1 MLNEGLFDDKDKKIA
16 KLKKAIESFKK
27 YDSDRKKYYAE
38 SLIELGQLKEYIAE
52 LEDEDKKV
60 KKIKQQR
67 VTIANLEKI
76 ISANRYLTK
85 ISAEQI
91 RQINILELQKENI
104 GLKERNKILSRDL
117 KRARESI
124 SLLCSKLSKYE
135 NEIN

>member
-1 MLNEGLFDDKDKKIA
+1 MLNENFFDEKDKKIA
-16 KLKKAIESFKK
+16 MLKKTIEHFKK
-27 YDSDRKKYYAE
+27 YDSDRKKYYSK

-52 LEDEDKKV
+52 LEDEDKKA

-117 KRARESI
+117 TKAREDI
-124 SLLCSKLSKYE
+124 SRLCSKLSKYE
-135 NEIN
+135 